1 MQIKEPE
8 DLIKEYRD
16 MFGEEPPEEDFI
28 RTDMEERLSLIEEA
42 IDSGVPMT
50 PSEPLDPNIDY

>member
-1 MQIKEPE
+1 M
-8 DLIKEYRD
+8 
-16 MFGEEPPEEDFI
+16 